1 MKKSILL
8 LMVLIIISCANTDV
22 KLIKSI
28 SNEIGSEEN
37 IKKINE
43 NFIRAKWENVS
54 IGKSTL
60 IKNTLDNEI
69 GMLPTKESGLIS
81 LVPGRF
87 SQYWIYE
94 TPNIKVELDYIYDDD
109 VNSETMTVELHITNK

>member
-1 MKKSILL
+1 
-8 LMVLIIISCANTDV
+8 MVFIIVSCANTDV

-28 SNEIGSEEN
+28 SDEIGSEES
-37 IKKINE
+37 IKKFNE
-43 NFIRAKWENVS
+43 NFIRAKWINVS

-69 GMLPTKESGLIS
+69 GMLPIKESGLIS

-94 TPNIKVELDYIYDDD
+94 NPNIKVELDYIYDDD
-109 VNSETMTVELHITNK
+109 VNSETMTVELNITNK